1 MRLTYRG
8 INYEPETI
16 PFETTEGEVGG
27 KYRGQPWRYH
37 YPRHIPELP
46 PKLWLQYRGVRYSK
60 RPVVQSS
67 QRPEKLIPAVTPH
80 SEFPSPPHFT
90 TQKEETEAEQVHLE
104 SIRRNLERRI
114 SVAKAKGNEQLVS
127 MLEQEYQD
135 LAINR

>member
-8 INYEPETI
+8 INYEPEAI
-16 PFETTEGEVGG
+16 PFETTEGEVAG

-46 PKLWLQYRGVRYSK
+46 LKLWLQYRGVHHSK
-60 RPVVQSS
+60 RPVVQS
-67 QRPEKLIPAVTPH
+67 PHLAEMLIPAVTPH
-80 SEFPSPPHFT
+80 AEFPSPPHFT
-90 TQKEETEAEQVHLE
+90 TQKEETEAEQAHLE
-104 SIRRNLERRI
+104 SIRRSLERRI
-114 SVAKAKGNEQLVS
+114 SVAKAQGNEQLVS